1 MGGDKN
7 SKGFS
12 GLSSLASD
20 ISQTVRESSRR
31 SVQREQSAVKGLGTD
46 ERQSQHRGST
56 SRPAAQP
63 EPERGGSGPSRT
75 LVLGSS
81 RASWFLGTI
90 VGLGIFIGIW
100 WAVANPEVGPGPS
113 KVPSNSQPSSSSN
126 YTPPQNPATGTSSL
140 EFSKPPEG
148 ANNVLSVAQLR
159 WCLREDIRIEVLRP
173 KATTNSQIDQF
184 NAVVADYNRRCG
196 SFRYREGA
204 LMRAR
209 RELERLKPQIVAN
222 TTPPWR

>member
-46 ERQSQHRGST
+46 ERQSQHRGAT
-56 SRPAAQP
+56 SRPASQP
-63 EPERGGSGPSRT
+63 EPERGVSGPSHT

-81 RASWFLGTI
+81 RASRFLGPI

-100 WAVANPEVGPGPS
+100 WAVANLEVGPGPS
-113 KVPSNSQPSSSSN
+113 KAPSNSQPSSSSN
-126 YTPPQNPATGTSSL
+126 YSPPQTPATGRSSL
-140 EFSKPPEG
+140 EFSKPPDG
-148 ANNVLSVAQLR
+148 TNNVLSVAQLR
-159 WCLREDIRIEVLRP
+159 WCLREDIRIEVIRP
-173 KATTNSQIDQF
+173 TATTNSQIDQF